1 MENKITFEGKPE
13 SLIWKSEVT
22 EITNQTKIYSRHD
35 CDVIILR
42 NGVLVATINDS
53 DEFIQITNEPQKRG
67 FFARLF
73 NKGESTTEN
82 CEVYYINRVA
92 ELENKWGTPN
102 RVDILDKEYDV
113 FTSVGASG
121 SYRFS
126 INNPEILFSKVKGSL
141 EDLSQTQLQE
151 FFRSEL
157 NMEIRNY
164 IAEFFLKNNFGIKD
178 LAVVTALEKKAA
190 EEIFEKV
197 SDLMLN
203 YGVKLTR
210 FIINQFNFEE
220 EFVAR
225 INDMKKAIVIDNMK
239 QQSDHNK
246 KVYDAKSSAEI
257 NTIKFQ
263 SEKEQRNENREDFKI
278 VSETIEKINKSEPN
292 VNINVYNSKSEIYCQ
307 NCGKINKIDSKYCNN
322 CGSTLKH
329 QNDENIKET

>member
-1 MENKITFEGKPE
+1 MKNNVIFKGKPE
-13 SLIWKSEVT
+13 NLIWKSEVSI
-22 EITNQTKIYSRHD
+22 ITNQTKIYSRHN
-35 CDVIILR
+35 CEVIILR

-53 DEFIQITNEPQKRG
+53 DEFIQISKEPDKKG
-67 FFARLF
+67 FFAKLF
-73 NKGESTTEN
+73 NKGESTSEN
-82 CEVYYINRVA
+82 CEIYYINKLA

-102 RVDILDKEYDV
+102 RVDFLDKEYDV

-126 INNPEILFSKVKGSL
+126 IEKPEILFSKVKGSQD
-141 EDLSQTQLQE
+141 DLSQTQLQE
-151 FFRSEL
+151 FFRTEL

-178 LAVVTALEKKAA
+178 LAMVTTLEKKAA
-190 EEIFEKV
+190 DEIFKRM

-225 INDMKKAIVIDNMK
+225 INDMKKSMVIDKMK
-239 QQSDHNK
+239 QQNDQNK
-246 KVYDAKSSAEI
+246 RVFDAKASAEL
-257 NTIKFQ
+257 NSIKFQ
-263 SEKEQRNENREDFKI
+263 SEKEQRDENREDFKM

-292 VNINVYNSKSEIYCQ
+292 LNINIYNSDSDLYCQ
-307 NCGKINKIDSKYCNN
+307 NCGKKNKFDSNFCFN
-322 CGSTLKH
+322 CGNKLKMK
-329 QNDENIKET
+329 NDDGQSEE